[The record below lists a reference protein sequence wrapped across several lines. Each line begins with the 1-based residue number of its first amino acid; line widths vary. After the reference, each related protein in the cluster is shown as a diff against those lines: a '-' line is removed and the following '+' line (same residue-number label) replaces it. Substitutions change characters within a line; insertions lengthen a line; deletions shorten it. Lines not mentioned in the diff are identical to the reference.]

1 MAKGAW
7 QQAAEL
13 ADSWL
18 AKGGRHWAIRLNGAV
33 SRCRADPAS
42 AEAALAQ
49 AELAMQESN
58 GQSQACL
65 GLVEIALE
73 AGQWERALG
82 LLKPLQP
89 AIPAGC
95 SPALQLQVR
104 ALTCLGQDRQAQAL
118 LAQVAPACR
127 DAAWALTLAE
137 VHTAACRWA
146 QAETLL
152 RQVLHQQ
159 PQLALAHHNLALV
172 LLSQQR
178 CAEAWPHLEWRPGN
192 PRRGAGGVPR
202 PLPPLAELAGRRLL
216 VIGEQGIGDQLMMAR
231 YLPALAAVAAE
242 VVVQPA
248 PRLVPLLRRW
258 LGDQGGR
265 LQVVPPGMGEE
276 AAAAPADRV
285 RLGPGSLPLLLWPP
299 LGTAVPPAGGGLR
312 PDRQRLAQWQQR
324 LAALPPGRRLGL
336 GWLGGVSGSDRRQRA
351 LSVEERRGL
360 AGLPGLCWLDL
371 QYLGPAPGGAI
382 GDGMPGLWRPGAVG
396 HDLED
401 TLALMAC
408 LHGVVTTRQT
418 VAHLAGALGLA
429 GQVLVPA
436 RPEWRYWG
444 GGNRWAWYPS
454 LELVHQQHAGCWRAE
469 LEQVRQRWATERE
482 PHSG

>member
-1 MAKGAW
+1 
-7 QQAAEL
+7 
-13 ADSWL
+13 
-18 AKGGRHWAIRLNGAV
+18 
-33 SRCRADPAS
+33 
-42 AEAALAQ
+42 
-49 AELAMQESN
+49 
-58 GQSQACL
+58 
-65 GLVEIALE
+65 
-73 AGQWERALG
+73 
-82 LLKPLQP
+82 
-89 AIPAGC
+89 
-95 SPALQLQVR
+95 
-104 ALTCLGQDRQAQAL
+104 
-118 LAQVAPACR
+118 
-127 DAAWALTLAE
+127 
-137 VHTAACRWA
+137 
-146 QAETLL
+146 
-152 RQVLHQQ
+152 
-159 PQLALAHHNLALV
+159 
-172 LLSQQR
+172 
-178 CAEAWPHLEWRPGN
+178 
-192 PRRGAGGVPR
+192 
-202 PLPPLAELAGRRLL
+202 
-216 VIGEQGIGDQLMMAR
+216 
-231 YLPALAAVAAE
+231 
-242 VVVQPA
+242 
-248 PRLVPLLRRW
+248 
-258 LGDQGGR
+258 
-265 LQVVPPGMGEE
+265 
-276 AAAAPADRV
+276 
-285 RLGPGSLPLLLWPP
+285 
-299 LGTAVPPAGGGLR
+299 GLR